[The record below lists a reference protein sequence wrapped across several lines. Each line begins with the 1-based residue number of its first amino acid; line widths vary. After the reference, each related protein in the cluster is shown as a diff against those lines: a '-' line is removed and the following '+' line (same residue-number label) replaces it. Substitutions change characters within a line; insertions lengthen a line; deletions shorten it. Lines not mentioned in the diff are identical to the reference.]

1 MKKNLTYNDLF
12 QDIEASRFLKENGKP
27 LVRISWTESQTD
39 KGPQITMRLATRI
52 TSGDDKGYI
61 ETSDSIWP
69 RAYATSQDLKRLRAG
84 VVKNLMLRF
93 GIKTEK
99 KVTEDGEEVEVESW
113 GKPKW
118 VAWFDGTDWHEL
130 TGAKVPGPYDAVE
143 STPSDDDDDDDD
155 AEGTD
160 AEQEEEE
167 EA

>member
-1 MKKNLTYNDLF
+1 MAEKKEHT
-12 QDIEASRFLKENGKP
+12 IVEVESEAK
-27 LVRISWTESQTD
+27 QTA
-39 KGPQITMRLATRI
+39 KKATAAR
-52 TSGDDKGYI
+52 
-61 ETSDSIWP
+61 
-69 RAYATSQDLKRLRAG
+69 
-84 VVKNLMLRF
+84 
-93 GIKTEK
+93 K

-130 TGAKVPGPYDAVE
+130 TGAKVPGPNDAVE